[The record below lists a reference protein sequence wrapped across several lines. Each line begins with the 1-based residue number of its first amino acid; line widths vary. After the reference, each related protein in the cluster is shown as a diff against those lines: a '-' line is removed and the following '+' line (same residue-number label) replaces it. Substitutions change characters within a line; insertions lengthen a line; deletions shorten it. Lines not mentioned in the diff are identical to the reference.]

1 MAQLIKEPFSG
12 YRQREVPEHDRELT
26 EVGPG
31 TPCGEYL
38 RRFWQ
43 PVARSSDLK
52 DLPLRVRIMGEDLV
66 LFRDRSGHTGL
77 LQLHCSHRGTSLE
90 FGVISE
96 HGIRCCYHGW
106 LYDVDG
112 RILETP
118 GEPADSP
125 IRNRVWHGAYP
136 TLEFGGLVFAY
147 MGPPD
152 KRPEFPMYDTFQLP
166 DYKLLAGP
174 KFTLPCNW
182 LQVKENCMD
191 PVHGS
196 FLHAIVS
203 GVQFTAAWGVL
214 PELEFQENEIGMI
227 YVATRRVED
236 RVWVRVADFIA
247 PNIHQFA
254 PDWDDA
260 KKVKVFDRP
269 MITRWAVPIDDTN
282 TMNIDFAHYH
292 ETWTAPLEQVVNPA
306 FGQTDDR
313 PFEERQRRP
322 GDYDAQMSQRPIA
335 VHALEHLATSDRGVA
350 MLRRMLRNGIRAV
363 QAGQDPFG
371 IVRKPH
377 SVIPTYAQNT
387 ILRIPPAATPEA
399 DRQMIR
405 EVARRVVA
413 GDYSTAVSPA

>member
-1 MAQLIKEPFSG
+1 MKTETYSAYYK
-12 YRQREVPEHDRELT
+12 REVPQDDAELT
-26 EVGPG
+26 RVGPG

-43 PVARSSDLK
+43 PVAKSAELGDVPR
-52 DLPLRVRIMGEDLV
+52 RIRIMGEDLV
-66 LFRDRSGHTGL
+66 VFRDRGGRVGL
-77 LQLHCSHRGTSLE
+77 LQPHCAHRGASLE

-96 HGIRCCYHGW
+96 RGIRCCYHGW

-112 RILETP
+112 TLLEA
-118 GEPADSP
+118 PAESAESMLKH
-125 IRNRVWHGAYP
+125 RVSQGAYP
-136 TLEFGGLVFAY
+136 VHEFGGLVFAY
-147 MGPPD
+147 MGPPE
-152 KRPEFPMYDTFQLP
+152 KRPEFPMYDTFQLS
-166 DYKLLAGP
+166 DYQLLPGP

-191 PVHGS
+191 PVHGA

-214 PELEFQENEIGMI
+214 PELEFRESPVGLVYI
-227 YVATRRVED
+227 ASRRVED
-236 RVWVRVADFIA
+236 RIWVRVADFMA

-260 KKVKVFDRP
+260 KKVKIFDRP

-292 ETWTAPLEQVVNPA
+292 ESWTVPLEQVVNPA

-335 VHALEHLATSDRGVA
+335 VHALEHLATSDRGVV

-363 QAGQDPFG
+363 QRGQDPFG
-371 IVRKPH
+371 ILREPVAR
-377 SVIPTYAQNT
+377 IPTYAQNT
-387 ILRIPPAATPEA
+387 ILRIPPAPTPQA
-399 DRQMIR
+399 DRELLR
-405 EVARRVVA
+405 KVANNVMA
-413 GDYSTAVSPA
+413 GEYAEA

>member
-1 MAQLIKEPFSG
+1 MTQPYTAYNK
-12 YRQREVPEHDRELT
+12 RDVPQEDAELAR
-26 EVGPG
+26 VGPG

-43 PVARSSDLK
+43 PVAKSAELGDVPR
-52 DLPLRVRIMGEDLV
+52 RIRIMGEDLV
-66 LFRDRSGHTGL
+66 VFRDRGGRVGL
-77 LQLHCSHRGTSLE
+77 LQPHCAHRGASLE

-96 HGIRCCYHGW
+96 RGIRCCYHGW

-112 RILETP
+112 TLLEAP
-118 GEPADSP
+118 AEPAESMLKH
-125 IRNRVWHGAYP
+125 RVSQGAYP
-136 TLEFGGLVFAY
+136 VHEFGGLVFAY
-147 MGPPD
+147 MGPPE

-166 DYKLLAGP
+166 DYQLLPGP

-191 PVHGS
+191 PVHDS

-214 PELEFQENEIGMI
+214 PELEFRESPVGLVYI
-227 YVATRRVED
+227 ATRRVED
-236 RVWVRVADFIA
+236 RIWVRVSDFMA

-260 KKVKVFDRP
+260 KKVKIFDRP

-292 ETWTAPLEQVVNPA
+292 ESWTAPLEQVVNPA

-322 GDYDAQMSQRPIA
+322 GDYDAQMSQRSIA
-335 VHALEHLATSDRGVA
+335 VHALEHLATSDRGVV

-363 QAGQDPFG
+363 QRGEDPFG
-371 IVRKPH
+371 ILREPVAR
-377 SVIPTYAQNT
+377 IPTYAQNT
-387 ILRIPPAATPEA
+387 ILRIPPAPTPQA
-399 DRQMIR
+399 DRELLR
-405 EVARRVVA
+405 KVANDVMA
-413 GDYSTAVSPA
+413 GEYAEA

>member
-1 MAQLIKEPFSG
+1 MKQTSEA
-12 YRQREVPEHDRELT
+12 YAAYNRREIPQDDVELT
-26 EVGPG
+26 RVGPG

-43 PVARSSDLK
+43 PVAKSAELGDVPR
-52 DLPLRVRIMGEDLV
+52 RIRIMGEDLV
-66 LFRDRSGHTGL
+66 VFRDRGGRVGL
-77 LQLHCSHRGTSLE
+77 LQPHCAHRGASLE

-96 HGIRCCYHGW
+96 RGIRCCYHGW

-112 RILETP
+112 KLLEAP
-118 GEPADSP
+118 AEPAESMLKQ
-125 IRNRVWHGAYP
+125 RVSQGAYP
-136 TLEFGGLVFAY
+136 VHEFGGLVFAY

-166 DYKLLAGP
+166 DYKLLPGP

-191 PVHGS
+191 PVHGA

-214 PELEFQENEIGMI
+214 PELEFRETPVGLVYI
-227 YVATRRVED
+227 ATRRLEE
-236 RVWVRVADFIA
+236 RIWVRVADFMA

-260 KKVKVFDRP
+260 KNVKIFDRP
-269 MITRWAVPIDDTN
+269 MITRWAVPIDDSN

-292 ETWTAPLEQVVNPA
+292 ESWTAPLEQVVNPA
-306 FGQTDDR
+306 FGQTGER

-322 GDYDAQMSQRPIA
+322 GDYDAQVSQRPIA
-335 VHALEHLATSDRGVA
+335 VHALEHLATSDRGVV
-350 MLRRMLRNGIRAV
+350 MLRRMVRNGIRAV
-363 QAGQDPFG
+363 QRGEDPFG
-371 IVRKPH
+371 ILREPVAR
-377 SVIPTYAQNT
+377 IPTYAQNT
-387 ILRIPPAATPEA
+387 ILRIPPAPTPQA
-399 DRQMIR
+399 DR
-405 EVARRVVA
+405 ELLHKVANNVMA
-413 GDYSTAVSPA
+413 GEYAEA

>member
-1 MAQLIKEPFSG
+1 MTQPYTAYYK
-12 YRQREVPEHDRELT
+12 REVPQEDVELT
-26 EVGPG
+26 RVGPG

-43 PVARSSDLK
+43 PVAKSAELGDVPR
-52 DLPLRVRIMGEDLV
+52 RIRIMGEDLV
-66 LFRDRSGHTGL
+66 VFRDRGGRVGL
-77 LQLHCSHRGTSLE
+77 LQPHCAHRGASLE

-96 HGIRCCYHGW
+96 RGIRCCYHGW

-112 RILETP
+112 TLLEAP
-118 GEPADSP
+118 AEPAESMLKH
-125 IRNRVWHGAYP
+125 RVSQGAYP
-136 TLEFGGLVFAY
+136 VHEFGGLVFAY
-147 MGPPD
+147 MGPPE

-166 DYKLLAGP
+166 DYQLLAGP

-191 PVHGS
+191 PVHGA

-214 PELEFQENEIGMI
+214 PELEFRESPVGLVYI
-227 YVATRRVED
+227 ATRRVED
-236 RVWVRVADFIA
+236 RIWVRVSDFMA

-260 KKVKVFDRP
+260 KKVKIFDRP

-292 ETWTAPLEQVVNPA
+292 ESWTAPLEQVVNPA

-322 GDYDAQMSQRPIA
+322 GDYDAQMSQRSIA
-335 VHALEHLATSDRGVA
+335 VHALEHLATSDRGVV

-363 QAGQDPFG
+363 QRGEDPFG
-371 IVRKPH
+371 ILREPVAR
-377 SVIPTYAQNT
+377 IPTYAQNT
-387 ILRIPPAATPEA
+387 ILRIPPAATPET
-399 DRQMIR
+399 DRELLR
-405 EVARRVVA
+405 KVANDVMA
-413 GDYSTAVSPA
+413 GEYAEA

>member
-1 MAQLIKEPFSG
+1 MTQPYTAYYK
-12 YRQREVPEHDRELT
+12 RDVPQEDVELT
-26 EVGPG
+26 RVGPG

-43 PVARSSDLK
+43 PVAKSAELGDVPR
-52 DLPLRVRIMGEDLV
+52 RIRIMGEDLV
-66 LFRDRSGHTGL
+66 VFRDRGGRVGL
-77 LQLHCSHRGTSLE
+77 LQPHCAHRGASLE

-96 HGIRCCYHGW
+96 RGIRCCYHGW

-112 RILETP
+112 TLLEAP
-118 GEPADSP
+118 AEPAESMLKH
-125 IRNRVWHGAYP
+125 RVSQGAYP
-136 TLEFGGLVFAY
+136 VHEFGGLVFAY
-147 MGPPD
+147 MGPPE

-166 DYKLLAGP
+166 GYQLLPGP

-191 PVHGS
+191 PVHGA

-214 PELEFQENEIGMI
+214 PELEFRESPVGLVYI
-227 YVATRRVED
+227 ATRRVED
-236 RVWVRVADFIA
+236 RIWVRVSDFMA

-260 KKVKVFDRP
+260 KKVKIFDRP

-292 ETWTAPLEQVVNPA
+292 ESWTAPLEQVVNPA

-322 GDYDAQMSQRPIA
+322 GDYDAQTSQRSIA
-335 VHALEHLATSDRGVA
+335 VHALEHLATSDRGVV

-363 QAGQDPFG
+363 QRGEDPFG
-371 IVRKPH
+371 ILREPVAR
-377 SVIPTYAQNT
+377 IPTYAQNT
-387 ILRIPPAATPEA
+387 ILRIPPAPTPQA
-399 DRQMIR
+399 DRELLR
-405 EVARRVVA
+405 KVANDVMA
-413 GDYSTAVSPA
+413 GEYAEA